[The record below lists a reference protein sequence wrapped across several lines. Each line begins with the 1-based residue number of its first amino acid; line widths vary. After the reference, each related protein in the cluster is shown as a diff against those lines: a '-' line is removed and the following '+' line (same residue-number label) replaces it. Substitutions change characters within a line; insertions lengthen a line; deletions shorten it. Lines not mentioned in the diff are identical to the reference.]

1 MIQIY
6 LYINAFFYF
15 VFSVWCVMKLYATS
29 NFLGYQF
36 VDNSGKVEYMTV
48 YGGMQLGFSVFFI
61 IMAYYPSLNN
71 AGLIFSVAI
80 YSCIVILR
88 TISALYFG
96 NIQNATYMVGALEYI
111 LCIWGIIL
119 LVNNFKNLSLS

>member
-1 MIQIY
+1 
-6 LYINAFFYF
+6 
-15 VFSVWCVMKLYATS
+15 MKLYVTS

-48 YGGMQLGFSVFFI
+48 YGGMQLGFSIFFI
-61 IMAYYPSLNN
+61 VTAYYPSLNN

-96 NIQNATYMVGALEYI
+96 NIQKATYMVGALEYS
-111 LCIWGIIL
+111 LCVWGIIL
-119 LVNNFKNLSLS
+119 LVNNFKNIMLT